1 MKETNL
7 TTVVLGSSKRKVA
20 TTVPR
25 ANEGSY
31 VEEADPRRLT
41 TTTTTKT
48 DTVRVNI
55 EKMLE
60 QLSRPARLDGYSIY
74 RVPASVRDS
83 VDNKHYEPR
92 LVSIGPYHRSK
103 HHLRA
108 MEDRKRLYLLRFLH
122 DQHDDD
128 DGSGRR
134 DGLLQD
140 CVGRVRKLEA
150 RARACYFESPATGDG
165 EDDDDMFVEMLLLDG
180 CFVVQLFIQWFCG
193 ATDPVFD
200 VGWNLPLLHT
210 DLLMLENQI
219 PYFVLLALYD
229 AYSHDPNRP
238 PSARPKP
245 SLTTI
250 ITSYFSEKE
259 GRQPATTTATEDA
272 IDHLLHLYHST
283 FVMPPPDHLPAPVQ
297 ADCGGKLPRTIR
309 CAKELTMH
317 GVKFVRKPETT
328 NVLDVTFCRDT
339 GVFQIPRVAIED
351 STCIRYMNLVAFE
364 QCRGEAA
371 VAEKH
376 LTSYVVLMDYLINT
390 AEDVVILDRADVMEN
405 KLANEEEAAKFF
417 NQLRLSS
424 YINYDDHYL
433 APVYRDV
440 DAFCRRKWPKYKAK
454 FRRDYLNSPWAI
466 FGFCLATTFAVI
478 TLFNTIVTILQT
490 FFHLFK

>member
-1 MKETNL
+1 QRWCS
-7 TTVVLGSSKRKVA
+7 GASKRKVA
-20 TTVPR
+20 TTVPC

-31 VEEADPRRLT
+31 VEEADPRRL
-41 TTTTTKT
+41 TTTTKT

-92 LVSIGPYHRSK
+92 LVSIGPYHRNK
-103 HHLRA
+103 GHLRA
-108 MEDRKRLYLLRFLH
+108 MEDRKRLYLLRFLQ

-150 RARACYFESPATGDG
+150 RARACYFESPVVDDGD
-165 EDDDDMFVEMLLLDG
+165 DHKSSSSFVEMLLLDG
-180 CFVVQLFIQWFCG
+180 CFVLQLFIQWFCG
-193 ATDPVFD
+193 TTDPVFD

-259 GRQPATTTATEDA
+259 GRQPVTTTATEDA

-309 CAKELTMH
+309 CAKELTLH

-351 STCIRYMNLVAFE
+351 STCTRYMNLVAFE